1 MHYFQFHIGD
11 YRADTAHLSNDE
23 DLTYRRL
30 LEMYYDTEKP
40 ILLDIQS
47 VARRLRCNSTDIKT
61 VLEDF
66 FILQN
71 DGWHHNR
78 CNNEIEYYRQQLT
91 TASKAGKAS
100 ALKRALNK
108 NPTGVE
114 RTLNDGSTDVQPTNN
129 HKPITNNQL
138 NKAQRGSRLAQDWV
152 LTKSLGE
159 WAQAERPDLDVRLV
173 AEQFKDYWI
182 AQPGQKGVKLDWSAT
197 WRNWVRNSKAAKP
210 NPADIIRLTVPA
222 SNEPD
227 PALAKIKADEKTT
240 RPPTQAEREMLASL
254 RRKS

>member
-11 YRADTAHLSNDE
+11 YRANTAHLTNDE

-40 ILLDIQS
+40 ISLDIQS
-47 VARRLRCNSTDIKT
+47 VARRLRCYASDIQT

-66 FILQN
+66 FVLQD

-91 TASKAGKAS
+91 IASKAGKAS

-108 NPTGVE
+108 NPTGVQQAF
-114 RTLNDGSTDVQPTNN
+114 NVSSTDVQPTNN
-129 HKPITNNQL
+129 QEPITKNQL

-159 WAQAERPDLDVRLV
+159 WAQTERPDLDVRLV

-182 AQPGQKGVKLDWSAT
+182 AQPGQKGLKLDWSAT
-197 WRNWVRNSKAAKP
+197 WRNWVRNSKAAKQ